1 MKNNISKKI
10 SHGIVSSQ
18 TIKHKIDFT
27 RKLQMKLFLQKN
39 AQSESSLHR
48 SATGRGAWEDPA
60 GEEQGAGVQ
69 SQTATSCHRRPGPG
83 D

>member
-1 MKNNISKKI
+1 ME
-10 SHGIVSSQ
+10 
-18 TIKHKIDFT
+18 F
-27 RKLQMKLFLQKN
+27 FLQKMHTL
-39 AQSESSLHR
+39 ESSLHR

-69 SQTATSCHRRPGPG
+69 SQTAASCHRRPGPG

>member
-1 MKNNISKKI
+1 MS
-10 SHGIVSSQ
+10 
-18 TIKHKIDFT
+18 T
-27 RKLQMKLFLQKN
+27 KN

-69 SQTATSCHRRPGPG
+69 SQTAASCHRRPGPG
-83 D
+83 DRGEGGHDEQW

>member
-1 MKNNISKKI
+1 M
-10 SHGIVSSQ
+10 G
-18 TIKHKIDFT
+18 
-27 RKLQMKLFLQKN
+27 LFSQKN

-69 SQTATSCHRRPGPG
+69 SQTAASCHRRPGPG